1 MEYSSPPT
9 WLIEGSTTPNS
20 LLIASNANSY
30 HQGIDVPNYA
40 RASEPLNEVPATI
53 KKAADLKITS

>member
-1 MEYSSPPT
+1 MKYSSPPT

-30 HQGIDVPNYA
+30 HQGIDVPNYVWA
-40 RASEPLNEVPATI
+40 YSLNEVPATI
-53 KKAADLKITS
+53 KNQLAADEK